1 MKFEVF
7 IGLGSNLGDKKLNLE
22 TARTYISQEIGE
34 INRISSLY
42 ETEPWGDKN
51 QDNFYNQVI
60 KIETEIFP
68 LALIEKCL
76 AIEINMGRVR
86 IQKWAARII
95 DIDILAI
102 SGIQFRTDNLTVPH
116 AYLHARKFVLL
127 PWAEIAPQYIPT
139 GLSASISN
147 MCDDIQDDSWIK
159 KVQMII

>member
-34 INRISSLY
+34 INLISSLY

-68 LALIEKCL
+68 LALLEKCL
-76 AIEINMGRVR
+76 AIEIKMGRVR

-102 SGIQFRTDNLTVPH
+102 TGIQLRTDNLTIPH
-116 AYLHARKFVLL
+116 PYLSTRKFVIM
-127 PWAEIAPQYIPT
+127 PWAEIAPDYILN
-139 GLSASISN
+139 GYKANISELSEHIK
-147 MCDDIQDDSWIK
+147 DDSWIK
-159 KVQMII
+159 KV